1 MKGDMAYTDFPHS
14 SPDGLQQM
22 VAQAATEAGDG
33 GVTGDTKMTKAEVNY
48 RPAGSSNTRCERCA
62 HFAWSTGAQGQ
73 GTCRLVMGLID
84 PGGVSDEFTP
94 GGGGLQDLIT
104 GEAQS

>member
-1 MKGDMAYTDFPHS
+1 MDFAHS
-14 SPDGLQQM
+14 SPDGLQQL

-33 GVTGDTKMTKAEVNY
+33 GVTGDTKYGKAEVNY
-48 RPAGSSNTRCERCA
+48 RDAGSSNTRCERCV

-73 GTCRLVMGLID
+73 GTCRLVNGLID
-84 PGGVSDEFTP
+84 PGAVCDEFA
-94 GGGGLQDLIT
+94 GGGAGLQDLIS